1 MENDKNKGIANIIPS
16 ILVAVLIN
24 MKLISQSL
32 VIYTGANDGFFA
44 VILEV
49 SFAVFLLTKLW
60 RLIRKRK
67 ATISAKSLIVIV
79 YVAII
84 SLWFLLSSHV
94 TQSNFVGLISYVIF
108 PSVLVAVSDLDFS
121 TIATMSMLLS
131 VLAIPVSSQM
141 IILDARRS
149 IGMDVAYAFI
159 PSIISTI
166 IHFFWCR
173 KEVTKWAYLLYIAP
187 IYYSYNL
194 ILYGVRGPIVC
205 IVVAFILALYF
216 SPYSPKI
223 SFKKIA
229 FTILMGSVALF
240 LNDVL
245 IALKDILDRN
255 GISWYF
261 LNKTV
266 SLAAAGNVL
275 HGRDN
280 LIKLS
285 WDGFLKSFMWGN
297 GMNSF
302 MHYTG
307 YEYPH
312 NFILQF
318 LFEGGL
324 IIFGLFVVL
333 LYSGTKSMIVNK
345 NAKQYGLYILLF
357 SISVPYML
365 MSSNPWNSPLLW
377 IYIGYLLHNCMKEQS
392 TSE

>member
-1 MENDKNKGIANIIPS
+1 MEKDKNKGMANIIPS

-49 SFAVFLLTKLW
+49 SLAVFLLTKLW
-60 RLIRKRK
+60 QLIRKRK

-94 TQSNFVGLISYVIF
+94 TQSNFVGLISFVIF

-121 TIATMSMLLS
+121 TIAILSMLLS
-131 VLAIPVSSQM
+131 VLALPVSSQM

-159 PSIISTI
+159 PSIISAI

-173 KEVTKWAYLLYIAP
+173 KEVTKWSYLLYIAP

-223 SFKKIA
+223 SFNKIA
-229 FTILMGSVALF
+229 FTILIGSVVLF
-240 LNDVL
+240 FNDIL
-245 IALKDILDRN
+245 LGLKDILDRN

-285 WDGFLKSFMWGN
+285 WDGFLNSFMWGN

-324 IIFGLFVVL
+324 IIFGLFAVL

-377 IYIGYLLHNCMKEQS
+377 IYIGYLLHNCIKEQS